1 MTALLEIRS
10 TLRDF
15 LSCAALHR
23 VDEVRYFVDE
33 RGLHPDCTYGGK
45 PTALCYALIQPH
57 RNLMEFLV
65 SRGAS
70 VNYSDVLGMTPLHY
84 AALGGC
90 EHCVAY
96 LIHHGADR
104 NARNLAGHTPLGLIQ
119 GRSRLPEQP
128 HLVTGRDFLEHYG
141 TAPIR
146 GPSSPPRFH

>member
-23 VDEVRYFVDE
+23 VDEVRYFVDA

-45 PTALCYALIQPH
+45 PTALCYAVIQPH

-65 SRGAS
+65 SRGAN
-70 VNYSDVLGMTPLHY
+70 VNHSDVLGMTPLHY

-90 EHCVAY
+90 EHCIAY

-104 NARNLAGHTPLGLIQ
+104 NARSMAGRTPLGLIQ
-119 GRSRLPEQP
+119 ERFRRQKRP
-128 HLVTGRDFLEHYG
+128 HLASGRDFLERYG
-141 TAPIR
+141 TAPFW
-146 GPSSPPRFH
+146 GASSPPRFH